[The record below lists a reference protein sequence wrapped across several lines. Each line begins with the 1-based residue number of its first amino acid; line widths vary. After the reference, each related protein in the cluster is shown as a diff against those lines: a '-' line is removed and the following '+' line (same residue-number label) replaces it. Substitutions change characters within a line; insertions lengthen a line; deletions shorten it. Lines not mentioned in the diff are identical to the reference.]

1 MARLNEAD
9 KARNEAA
16 IRAAMERILAGN
28 LPSGGKA
35 DLKTLAAMA
44 GVTRTG
50 FYPKKNRDGTP
61 RPGPYQRLAD
71 EFERRLQELRAAG
84 EIVDPRAAQIERLKA
99 QNAELNKR
107 VGTRD
112 KQVTELTE
120 FRTLAISRLS
130 AQHDEILR
138 LRELVNS
145 KASMRTLSLP
155 AKAPF
160 RSCS

>member
-1 MARLNEAD
+1 
-9 KARNEAA
+9 
-16 IRAAMERILAGN
+16 
-28 LPSGGKA
+28 
-35 DLKTLAAMA
+35 MA

-61 RPGPYQRLAD
+61 RPGSYQHLAD

-112 KQVTELTE
+112 KQITELTE

-145 KASMRTLSLP
+145 KASVRTLPLLD
-155 AKAPF
+155 KAPF
-160 RSCS
+160 GSCS

>member
-28 LPSGGKA
+28 LPPGGKA